1 MTTMSSIHQ
10 FFSDIGCHFQCYNT
24 GRLIHAVDKQTFI
37 DFEENNI
44 AWQSPFLQQAW
55 LAIVFWQEKPQTA
68 QTQIESST
76 CQTESSTSQT
86 ESSTS
91 QKSSTNNHY
100 VWFLKLPLDE
110 QAKLN
115 LAARDDFLRR
125 LFEAL
130 GSYLDNVQRNK
141 YQTTAA
147 KLNSLETAMKDNP
160 YGFQPKEEQMANF
173 HAIVHKQFSL
183 PASAYYHATQHYLS
197 DKNNFAQ
204 WSQLGLQGIADFA
217 ARLDERYKDESNEQL
232 ITDSITQLPF
242 SPFQAFAIC
251 LENQVISS
259 QLTQAI
265 YHKLQQALEHSLKAA
280 LKKEHSTSDAH
291 LELIALCVASIK
303 ASAQSA
309 DQALQ
314 IQLLSSIL
322 NSSAGTDIEVLATIA
337 GRCWPLIAHNEILS
351 PFLEALANTNVINK
365 EPDYT
370 PEQET
375 IQRQA
380 AFNTIL
386 SDLMFIPGIRSRI
399 LEKFRSPER
408 SEQLTQAI
416 GAFFS
421 QSFSA

>member
-24 GRLIHAVDKQTFI
+24 GRLIHAVDKQTFT

-44 AWQSPFLQQAW
+44 AWQSPFLQHAW
-55 LAIVFWQEKPQTA
+55 LAIVFWQEKPP
-68 QTQIESST
+68 IE
-76 CQTESSTSQT
+76 TSV
-86 ESSTS
+86 
-91 QKSSTNNHY
+91 NNHY

-130 GSYLDNVQRNK
+130 GSYLDDAQHNK
-141 YQTTAA
+141 HQTTAA
-147 KLNSLETAMKDNP
+147 KLNSLESAMKDNP
-160 YGFQPKEEQMANF
+160 YGYQPKEEQLANF

-183 PASAYYHATQHYLS
+183 PASAYYHGTQHYLS
-197 DKNNFAQ
+197 DKSNFAQ

-217 ARLDERYKDESNEQL
+217 TRLDEKYNDKSNEQL
-232 ITDSITQLPF
+232 ISDSITQLP
-242 SPFQAFAIC
+242 SPPFQAFAMC
-251 LENQVISS
+251 LENQVIST

-265 YHKLQQALEHSLKAA
+265 YHKLQQAFEDPLE
-280 LKKEHSTSDAH
+280 EENSTTNEH
-291 LELIALCVASIK
+291 LELIALCTASVK

-309 DQALQ
+309 DQDLH
-314 IQLLSSIL
+314 IQLLRSIL
-322 NSSAGTDIEVLATIA
+322 NSSAGTNIEVLATIA
-337 GRCWPLIAHNEILS
+337 GRCWPLIAHTEILS
-351 PFLEALANTNVINK
+351 PFLEALANTNVINQ
-365 EPDYT
+365 ETDYT

-386 SDLMFIPGIRSRI
+386 SDLMFIPGMRTHI

-421 QSFSA
+421 QGFSA